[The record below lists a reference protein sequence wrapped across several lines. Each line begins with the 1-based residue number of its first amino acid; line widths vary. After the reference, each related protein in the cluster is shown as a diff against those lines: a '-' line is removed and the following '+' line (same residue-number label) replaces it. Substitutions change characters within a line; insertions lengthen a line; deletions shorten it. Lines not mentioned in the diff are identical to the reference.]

1 METNYYEG
9 KLYAVEQIL
18 DGGLHTSDDAVAQF
32 AMKLM
37 DEIEE
42 ARKGDDVVL
51 QEVIHDKETSIA
63 YVVNFANK
71 IFASAK
77 LQIKEQKSAKSTAMA
92 LLASVNFYEL
102 LNLWPDEHQR
112 LEDTEELS
120 KKIKYAKY
128 HAARIL
134 KALKNNEDPNEYV
147 APEEQVVESSNE
159 LVEAHEPSAID
170 EAPPNFVD
178 DHEDG
183 DEPAL
188 NLPSIPSSNPTAE
201 FSLPEPPKD
210 VPRHSS
216 PPVNAP
222 SLKSPRRSVE
232 EQHEEVNVEEILE
245 SSEVYSKAQKH
256 SKFAI
261 SAMNYEDTPTA
272 IKELEEALRLLRT
285 LE

>member
-1 METNYYEG
+1 M
-9 KLYAVEQIL
+9 EQIL
-18 DGGLHTSDDAVAQF
+18 DGGLHTSDDEVAQF

-42 ARKGDDVVL
+42 ARKGDDVIL

-77 LQIKEQKSAKSTAMA
+77 LQIKEQKSTKSTAMA

-147 APEEQVVESSNE
+147 APEEPVVETSNE
-159 LVEAHEPSAID
+159 QGEVDESTPIE
-170 EAPPNFVD
+170 EAPPKFVD
-178 DHEDG
+178 DREDD
-183 DEPAL
+183 DEHVL
-188 NLPSIPSSNPTAE
+188 NLPSTPSSNPTAE
-201 FSLPEPPKD
+201 FSLPEPPKE

-216 PPVNAP
+216 PPISTP
-222 SLKSPRRSVE
+222 SLKSPRRSLE
-232 EQHEEVNVEEILE
+232 EHHEEVNVEEILE
-245 SSEVYSKAQKH
+245 SSEIYSKAQKH

-272 IKELEEALRLLRT
+272 IKELEEALRLLKT